1 MDVIIASKNPLD
13 RRRSGQA
20 SREQLLAVAA
30 ELFARHGLHGVT
42 LAQIAG
48 AAGMSGPAIYNHF
61 RSKDALFCEVVCLM
75 YDEETAAFRQVL
87 EPLHSLDQAL
97 DQLFALVP
105 QIYRSDGVLQLLS
118 LTAQLEAVRNPQ
130 LFAGII
136 EAGQRRDQVAI
147 DLMQRAQRSGELP
160 AEVDAS
166 ELGSLLISL
175 FVGALGYRSLHA
187 PSQAEF
193 GHSVLTLRNFLN
205 SLQLPVVEP
214 TGVEPACEER
224 KE

>member
-1 MDVIIASKNPLD
+1 MDVIINSRKPLA

-20 SREQLLAVAA
+20 SREQLLTVAA

-75 YDEETAAFRQVL
+75 YGEETAAFRQVL
-87 EPLHSLDQAL
+87 EPLDSLGKAL
-97 DQLFALVP
+97 DQLFELVP

-118 LTAQLEAVRNPQ
+118 LTAQLEAVRSPQ
-130 LFAGII
+130 LFAAII
-136 EAGQRRDQVAI
+136 EASQRRDQVAI
-147 DLMQRAQRSGELP
+147 ELVQRAQSSGELS
-160 AEVDAS
+160 AHVDAS
-166 ELGSLLISL
+166 ELGPLLISL
-175 FVGALGYRSLHA
+175 FVGALGYRSLRA

-193 GHSVLTLRNFLN
+193 AHSVLTLRNFLN
-205 SLQLPVVEP
+205 SLHLPAVATSSP
-214 TGVEPACEER
+214 GAG
-224 KE
+224 

>member
-1 MDVIIASKNPLD
+1 MDVIIASRKPLE

-20 SREQLLAVAA
+20 SREQLLTVAA

-42 LAQIAG
+42 LVQIAG

-87 EPLHSLDQAL
+87 EPLDSLGKAL
-97 DQLFALVP
+97 DHLFELVP

-118 LTAQLEAVRNPQ
+118 LTAQLEAVRSPQ

-136 EAGQRRDQVAI
+136 EASQRRDQVAI
-147 DLMQRAQRSGELP
+147 ELVQRAQRSGELS
-160 AEVDAS
+160 AHVDAS
-166 ELGSLLISL
+166 ELGPLLISL
-175 FVGALGYRSLHA
+175 FVGALGYRSLRA

-193 GHSVLTLRNFLN
+193 AHSVLTLRNFMN
-205 SLQLPVVEP
+205 SLHLPTVATSLP
-214 TGVEPACEER
+214 GAG
-224 KE
+224 